1 MYGGLICGELGKKE
15 MKAKTRCILFEGIAL
30 AVSIPV
36 ILALAFDA
44 PRPFLWACLSLQ
56 VTAIAVVILFKVKRW
71 GWYRN
76 PPSDAIDEKTR
87 NNISALGMLAF
98 VVVFGLAIFLP
109 QFWKATDAP
118 TETEESKLHNSIE
131 N

>member
-1 MYGGLICGELGKKE
+1 MTG
-15 MKAKTRCILFEGIAL
+15 KTRCILFEGIAL
-30 AVSIPV
+30 AVSISV

-44 PRPFLWACLSLQ
+44 PRSFLWACMSLQ
-56 VTAIAVVILFKVKRW
+56 IVAIAVVILFKVKRW

-76 PPSDAIDEKTR
+76 PPSDAIDEKTSD
-87 NNISALGMLAF
+87 NISALGMLAF

-118 TETEESKLHNSIE
+118 TETAETEESELRNSIE

>member
-1 MYGGLICGELGKKE
+1 

-30 AVSIPV
+30 AVSIPT

-44 PRPFLWACLSLQ
+44 PRPFLWACLFLQ

-71 GWYRN
+71 GCFRN
-76 PPSDAIDEKTR
+76 PPSDTIDEKTSD
-87 NNISALGMLAF
+87 NISALGMLAF
-98 VVVFGLAIFLP
+98 IVVFGLAIFLP
-109 QFWKATDAP
+109 QFWRAADAS
-118 TETEESKLHNSIE
+118 TETEETEENELRNRIE

>member
-1 MYGGLICGELGKKE
+1 M
-15 MKAKTRCILFEGIAL
+15 
-30 AVSIPV
+30 AVSIPA

-44 PRPFLWACLSLQ
+44 PRSFLWTCLSLQ
-56 VTAIAVVILFKVKRW
+56 VIAIAVVILFKIKRW

-76 PPSDAIDEKTR
+76 PPSDTIDEKTR
-87 NNISALGMLAF
+87 DNISALGMLAF

-118 TETEESKLHNSIE
+118 TKTAETEESELRNSIE

>member
-1 MYGGLICGELGKKE
+1 M
-15 MKAKTRCILFEGIAL
+15 FEGIAL

-44 PRPFLWACLSLQ
+44 PRPFLWACLFLQ
-56 VTAIAVVILFKVKRW
+56 IVAIAVVIPFKVKRW

-76 PPSDAIDEKTR
+76 PPSDTIDEKTSD
-87 NNISALGMLAF
+87 NISALGMLAF

-109 QFWKATDAP
+109 QVWKDADTP
-118 TETEESKLHNSIE
+118 TETAETEENELRNSIE